1 MHTRDIP
8 FAIVVLFAASCSVK
22 TPPSTPEVVE
32 EALPETTVIPLDFEG
47 AAAAATGNVQSG
59 WLTTFGDPGLEAIV
73 TEAIQ
78 NNLNLRAAV
87 AKVDAAAGFATQAG
101 AALKPAISV
110 GGQGLNREG
119 YSSGDPYI
127 TSTGVSL
134 NVSWELDIWGRVR
147 AQAQAGE
154 AAFEAA
160 QYQLVWAYESIALKP
175 RRHGFS

>member
-1 MHTRDIP
+1 M
-8 FAIVVLFAASCSVK
+8 
-22 TPPSTPEVVE
+22 
-32 EALPETTVIPLDFEG
+32 
-47 AAAAATGNVQSG
+47 
-59 WLTTFGDPGLEAIV
+59 
-73 TEAIQ
+73 
-78 NNLNLRAAV
+78 

-110 GGQGLNREG
+110 GGQGLNRDG
-119 YSSGDPYI
+119 YASGDPYI

-160 QYQLVWAYESIALKP
+160 QYQLVWANGNVVELKGETP
-175 RRHGFS
+175 